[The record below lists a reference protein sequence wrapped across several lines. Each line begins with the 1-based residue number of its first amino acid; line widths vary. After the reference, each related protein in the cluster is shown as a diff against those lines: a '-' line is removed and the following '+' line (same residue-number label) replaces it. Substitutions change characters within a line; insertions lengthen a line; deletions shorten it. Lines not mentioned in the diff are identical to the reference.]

1 MQGTFDAPPIVVSQS
16 RDKLIWFLVLSL
28 LITFFFGVLSL
39 TGSPRSAI
47 LVYFIAIF
55 FALCSIIMAWAVY
68 RPGALILSPDGLIW
82 RTHLRTFTYSW
93 DDFSSFFVWS
103 PNLFV
108 GYAAFAYSRSSTRNR
123 FGRILSGGIGS
134 LSPGWELSTRE
145 LVALLNEA
153 RKRWSTAANIQGD
166 GQSNIA
172 LETPTGSVS
181 ANNG

>member
-82 RTHLRTFTYSW
+82 RTPLRTFTYSW

-123 FGRILSGGIGS
+123 FGRILS
-134 LSPGWELSTRE
+134 GWELSTRE